1 MTRQDFDRSHHLG
14 NQNLIRTIL
23 VQLFSNFRDIVLE
36 RRFFRK
42 LKEPILGLPNQKREW
57 NKYRKLEKNMVSGM
71 SGLITSWSCIWTLT
85 AMIR

>member
-42 LKEPILGLPNQKREW
+42 LKEPILGLPNQKRE
-57 NKYRKLEKNMVSGM
+57 
-71 SGLITSWSCIWTLT
+71 
-85 AMIR
+85 

>member
-14 NQNLIRTIL
+14 NQNLIRISL

-42 LKEPILGLPNQKREW
+42 LKEPILGLPNQKRE
-57 NKYRKLEKNMVSGM
+57 
-71 SGLITSWSCIWTLT
+71 
-85 AMIR
+85 

>member
-57 NKYRKLEKNMVSGM
+57 NKYRKLENNMVSGM
-71 SGLITSWSCIWTLT
+71 SGLTTSWSCIWTLT
-85 AMIR
+85 AIIR